1 MAATFGCLADRP
13 NCRLLKSDPVLL
25 RQAGQDTFV
34 VLGQTQSHRHAPM
47 IPMRYPRTQR
57 CARWAASRRLLWP
70 VGSLMPASSG
80 AERLQKGVEGK
91 GAHVRSRAQ
100 GARDVQAVRDEGNRD
115 GAGTVSAAG
124 EFLTRE
130 FSASVAD
137 GSSPAGSDLLGSQVH
152 SLVYVPRDAA
162 AGRVRAPLVVCCHGL
177 GESGLRV
184 AGIAQR
190 FATAGAVAVVPSFRG
205 GGAPTAGSMTGMS
218 VLTEL
223 ADLEA
228 VLDAAGAWPFVD
240 AGRTALFGRSQGG
253 LVAVLAAARRPTRMS
268 ALVLWYPALRLP
280 QTTRARFGS
289 ASSASAVPQT
299 FTHRVDGRDVTLGR
313 RYAVD
318 AWSLDI
324 DAELARLAASPG
336 AAGPRRAGRR
346 CADLG
351 VRECGAPAAGRPPRA
366 DSRCRPWI
374 RRRAIRRRRGAHRGL
389 PGLVRGAGGRLIRL
403 PDSQEFLGI
412 AWHCRCA

>member
-1 MAATFGCLADRP
+1 M
-13 NCRLLKSDPVLL
+13 
-25 RQAGQDTFV
+25 
-34 VLGQTQSHRHAPM
+34 
-47 IPMRYPRTQR
+47 
-57 CARWAASRRLLWP
+57 
-70 VGSLMPASSG
+70 
-80 AERLQKGVEGK
+80 QKGVEGK

-253 LVAVLAAARRPTRMS
+253 LVAALAAARRPPRMS
-268 ALVLWYPALRLP
+268 ALVLWSPALRLGENR
-280 QTTRARFGS
+280 RAAFHTP
-289 ASSASAVPQT
+289 AAVPEEFDWAGT
-299 FTHRVDGRDVTLGR
+299 RLGR
-313 RYAVD
+313 AYAVD
-318 AWSLDI
+318 GWNLEVGAELATYRRPVLIVHGDQDRAVPIEVSRAAVSDTP
-324 DAELARLAASPG
+324 DAELVTIPG
-336 AAGPRRAGRR
+336 AAHGFGDANWEEAMCRTIGFLAWN
-346 CADLG
+346 G
-351 VRECGAPAAGRPPRA
+351 VLEE
-366 DSRCRPWI
+366 D
-374 RRRAIRRRRGAHRGL
+374 
-389 PGLVRGAGGRLIRL
+389 
-403 PDSQEFLGI
+403 
-412 AWHCRCA
+412 

>member
-1 MAATFGCLADRP
+1 
-13 NCRLLKSDPVLL
+13 
-25 RQAGQDTFV
+25 
-34 VLGQTQSHRHAPM
+34 
-47 IPMRYPRTQR
+47 MRYPRTQR

-190 FATAGAVAVVPSFRG
+190 FATAGAVAAVPSFRSQINDPVCAFDDIQVMLNNDNG
-205 GGAPTAGSMTGMS
+205 IAFIDKPLQQYLMASNASMLEHNHWG
-218 VLTEL
+218 L
-223 ADLEA
+223 ADL
-228 VLDAAGAWPFVD
+228 
-240 AGRTALFGRSQGG
+240 S
-253 LVAVLAAARRPTRMS
+253 
-268 ALVLWYPALRLP
+268 
-280 QTTRARFGS
+280 RA
-289 ASSASAVPQT
+289 
-299 FTHRVDGRDVTLGR
+299 
-313 RYAVD
+313 
-318 AWSLDI
+318 
-324 DAELARLAASPG
+324 
-336 AAGPRRAGRR
+336 
-346 CADLG
+346 CLG
-351 VRECGAPAAGRPPRA
+351 VRVYGSAGISFGKTLSGGLAAYFSYNWPWDYAAAYVMADKLGFVIQTLDGGQPNFQTKEPIMIAPKCKLGE
-366 DSRCRPWI
+366 
-374 RRRAIRRRRGAHRGL
+374 L
-389 PGLVRGAGGRLIRL
+389 
-403 PDSQEFLGI
+403 QEYLRKGKG
-412 AWHCRCA
+412 

>member
-80 AERLQKGVEGK
+80 AERLQKGAEGK

-205 GGAPTAGSMTGMS
+205 GGSPTAGSMTGMS

-289 ASSASAVPQT
+289 VSSGSAIPQT

-318 AWSLDI
+318 AWSLDV
-324 DAELARLAASPG
+324 DAELARLRVPVLLVHGEQDADVPISVSENAARLLPDARLVRIPG
-336 AAGPRRAGRR
+336 AAHGFGDERF
-346 CADLG
+346 ADAVARTEVFLAWCE
-351 VRECGAPAAGRPPRA
+351 VLEGA
-366 DSRCRPWI
+366 
-374 RRRAIRRRRGAHRGL
+374 
-389 PGLVRGAGGRLIRL
+389 
-403 PDSQEFLGI
+403 
-412 AWHCRCA
+412 